1 VASGRERLA
10 DHLVA
15 LDAARFAGRGPVLE
29 WIDRLLATDRA
40 HEIPTRVILVHG
52 PGGIGKSALLREVGR
67 RARSRG
73 RPVWSVDARAI
84 DPVPGDLEDA
94 LADAADR
101 PGAVVLIDSF
111 ERILAQ
117 ETLLR
122 ERVLPALA
130 ADALVVVAGRQPPG
144 RAWFQ
149 HGWEHVSADL
159 ALGPLAPAEARQ
171 LLAAL
176 GLTEPEV
183 VDPLVDWAGGSP
195 LALNLAASTGH
206 VPDLAGVD
214 LNRLIVRRLAGD
226 ELGEI
231 DAEVLEVVAV
241 ARAVDAR
248 LLATVLPGR
257 PTRAANEALR
267 RCSVAELVGAR
278 VTLHDLVRTAL
289 RNDLR
294 QRDPAR
300 YGELRCR
307 IADHLHARASA
318 GEPRLLADLFELI
331 EDPQVRWGI
340 GGEPSRF
347 RIDAWR
353 HDEVGALVD
362 AYVHRKGDR
371 AWSDRLAPLLAF
383 APEMGL
389 VARDLG
395 GEPVGF
401 CVATAVAR
409 APEVAEGDPVLA
421 PILADARA
429 RRAERAIVFRE
440 SFTVTAPSG
449 AGAAGTL
456 HLSAVLR
463 SGLPNVDRSY
473 IVFDSDHDDDSQAFF
488 RAVGATHEPSLDAE
502 AGGRRAECWVIDHGP
517 GGMLGQVR
525 DVIRAEAGAPA
536 PAEAERRDEDLQRA
550 ALDAVRD
557 YTRPSALAANP
568 LAGDGVTVGELR
580 AAVTRAVARAFGE
593 TPDDRLLRQVVEL
606 ADLDETVNHDQA
618 MARLAVSR
626 ATYFRRLR
634 QARERVAAALAE
646 VSALHIHSP

>member
-1 VASGRERLA
+1 M
-10 DHLVA
+10 A

-29 WIDRLLATDRA
+29 WIERLLTTDDA
-40 HEIPTRVILVHG
+40 PTRVVLVHG

-67 RARSRG
+67 RARSRA
-73 RPVWSVDARAI
+73 RPVWAVDARAL
-84 DPVPGDLEDA
+84 DPVPGALEDA
-94 LADAADR
+94 LADAADS
-101 PGAVVLIDSF
+101 PGAVVLVDSF
-111 ERILAQ
+111 ERIRAQ

-144 RAWFQ
+144 PAWFQ

-159 ALGPLAPAEARQ
+159 HLGPLAPAEARD

-176 GLTEPEV
+176 GVTEPED
-183 VDPLVDWAGGSP
+183 VDPLVDWAAGSP
-195 LALNLAASTGH
+195 LALNLAATSSRSRPRSRRVHDDFGGEN
-206 VPDLAGVD
+206 AGTVD
-214 LNRLIVRRLAGD
+214 LNRLIVQRLAGD

-231 DAEVLEVVAV
+231 DTEVLEVVAV

-248 LLATVLPGR
+248 LLAAVLPGR

-267 RCSVAELVGAR
+267 RCSVAELVGSR

-294 QRDPAR
+294 ERDPAR
-300 YGELRCR
+300 YGDLRCR

-331 EDPQVRWGI
+331 EDPQVHWGI

-347 RIDAWR
+347 RIDPWR
-353 HDEVGALVD
+353 HDEVGPLVD
-362 AYVHRKGDR
+362 GYVSRKGDR
-371 AWSDRLAPLLAF
+371 AWSEGLAPLLAF

-389 VARDLG
+389 VARALG

-409 APEVAEGDPVLA
+409 APEVAERDPVLA

-429 RRAERAIVFRE
+429 HPGAHARTGERAIVFRE
-440 SFTVTAPSG
+440 SFTVTVPSG

-473 IVFDSDHDDDSQAFF
+473 ILAADHDDDSLAFF
-488 RAVGATHEPSLDAE
+488 RAVGATHEPALDAE
-502 AGGRRAECWVIDHGP
+502 VGGRRTECWVIDHGP

-536 PAEAERRDEDLQRA
+536 PAEDERRDEDLQRA

-568 LAGDGVTVGELR
+568 LARDGAGELR
-580 AAVTRAVARAFGE
+580 TAVTRAVAHAFGE
-593 TPDDRLLRQVVEL
+593 TPDDRLLRRLVEL
-606 ADLDETVNHDQA
+606 ADLDENVNHDQA

-634 QARERVAAALAE
+634 QARERVAAAL
-646 VSALHIHSP
+646 VDQLRR